1 MWCASREMCLSIHLG
16 AKLNQNGFVVIEDFL
31 TPSEIDELYLAG
43 RALCLDAPQENRK
56 VFSTVN
62 QKDAHS
68 KETYF
73 LDSGDKVR
81 FFFEEGAFDE
91 NGELLVDPMM
101 ALNKVGHYLHVQ
113 HPIFNKLTFSN
124 RVKEICWQLNFNKP
138 AVCQSMY
145 IYKNPGIGGEVI
157 SHQDSWFLHTEP
169 NSVIGFWFA
178 LEDCTIQ
185 NGCLEVIKGSHKS
198 GIHRL
203 YKRNPD
209 KEANELLIYD
219 RPAPIYPQSSY
230 TPLLVGKGTCIIIH
244 GNVVH
249 KSEQNRSQ
257 MSRHAYTFHVI
268 ETENNVKYSK
278 DNWLQPTKDKPFPL
292 LFERKN

>member
-1 MWCASREMCLSIHLG
+1 MHSTLLDE
-16 AKLNQNGFVVIEDFL
+16 LNQNGFVVIEDFL

-81 FFFEEGAFDE
+81 FFFEEGAFGE
-91 NGELLVDPMM
+91 NGELLVDPMI

-113 HPIFNKLTFSN
+113 HPIFNKITFSN
-124 RVKEICWQLNFNKP
+124 RVKEVCWQLNFNKP

-178 LEDCTIQ
+178 LEDCTNQ

-209 KEANELLIYD
+209 KEANQLLIYD

-230 TPLLVGKGTCIIIH
+230 TPLLVLVLLFMAMWCIKVNKI
-244 GNVVH
+244 VH
-249 KSEQNRSQ
+249 KRADTRILSTSLRLKI
-257 MSRHAYTFHVI
+257 M
-268 ETENNVKYSK
+268 
-278 DNWLQPTKDKPFPL
+278 
-292 LFERKN
+292 

>member
-1 MWCASREMCLSIHLG
+1 MHSTLLDE
-16 AKLNQNGFVVIEDFL
+16 LNQNGYIVIEDFL
-31 TPSEIDELYLAG
+31 TPAEVEELHSAG
-43 RALCLDAPQENRK
+43 RALCMDAPQVNRK
-56 VFSTVN
+56 IFSTVN

-81 FFFEEGAFDE
+81 FFFEEGAIGE
-91 NGELLVDPMM
+91 NGELVVDPMI
-101 ALNKVGHYLHVQ
+101 ALNKVGHSLHVD
-113 HPIFNKLTFSN
+113 HPVFNKVTFNN

-178 LEDCTIQ
+178 LEDCTLQ
-185 NGCLEVIKGSHKS
+185 NGCLQAIKGSHKS
-198 GIHRL
+198 GVHRR
-203 YKRNPD
+203 YMRNPD
-209 KEANELLIYD
+209 KNANELLVYD

-230 TPLLVGKGTCIIIH
+230 TPLAVGKGTCIIIH

-249 KSEQNRSQ
+249 KSEPNRSQ
-257 MSRHAYTFHVI
+257 KSRHAYTFHVI
-268 ETENNVKYSK
+268 ETENKVKYSE
-278 DNWLQPTKDKPFPL
+278 DNWLQPSKEKPFPI

>member
-1 MWCASREMCLSIHLG
+1 MKEQNMRSTLLDE
-16 AKLNQNGFVVIEDFL
+16 LNQNGYVVIKDFL
-31 TPSEIDELYLAG
+31 TLTEIDELYSAG
-43 RALCLDAPQENRK
+43 RALYLDAPQENRK
-56 VFSTVN
+56 IFSTVN

-68 KETYF
+68 RETYF

-91 NGELLVDPMM
+91 NGELLVDPMI

-113 HPIFNKLTFSN
+113 HPIFNKITFSN
-124 RVKEICWQLNFNKP
+124 RVKEVCWQLNFNKP

-178 LEDCTIQ
+178 LEDCTTQ

-209 KEANELLIYD
+209 KEANQLLIYD
-219 RPAPIYPQSSY
+219 RPPPIYPQSSY
-230 TPLLVGKGTCIIIH
+230 TPLLVSKGTCIIIH

-257 MSRHAYTFHVI
+257 KSRHAYTFHVI

-278 DNWLQPTKDKPFPL
+278 DNWLQPTKDKPFPI
-292 LFERKN
+292 LFERKI